1 MKSNVQILVVGGGI
15 NGAGVAREA
24 AARGYT
30 TMLVEKNDFGHATS
44 GNSSKLIHGGIR
56 YLEQA
61 EFRLV
66 NESLKER
73 KILLRTAPHLVR
85 PARINIPVYR
95 GDKRPGWMVQ
105 LGSKMYDWFA
115 GRDNLNP
122 SRGLSASERRNL
134 PHLRQDG
141 LRAVVQYS
149 DAQTHDSR
157 LVLETAL
164 SAKSMGADVLNYV
177 EFVEARPQ
185 TNGYLVKLKDFRC
198 NQTFEVQTNYIINAA
213 GPWVPLLD
221 QHVSQQHLRPG
232 LSYVR
237 GIHFVVRRKFEEG
250 YLILPEDGR
259 VIFVLPW
266 HRNYTLI
273 GTTESQF
280 EGEHFDKIPSSHAE
294 ETYLYDHYN
303 YFFPSSPITEADV
316 LHVYS
321 GVRSLVETGEKD
333 LSSISREYRLE
344 DEPNGDKGGY
354 LAVFGGKLTSYR
366 ALSQKVLEKISERLK
381 PIDDSRADTSKDPLY
396 GAVGHGLTET
406 QLTDL
411 KHQCLQAGISGEI
424 IDRWQWEYGNRWVQI
439 AHYCLENDEN
449 LKPTVHPMFLR
460 AELLYNINDEM
471 ARTLEDVTLRR
482 TKWIYELGKS
492 EQEKLEIEIKN
503 MLPSDNTQIRA
514 DISAV

>member
-1 MKSNVQILVVGGGI
+1 MRSSVQVLIVGGGI

-24 AARGYT
+24 TARGFS

-73 KILLRTAPHLVR
+73 KILLDTAPHLVR
-85 PARINIPVYR
+85 PARINIPVYK

-115 GRDNLNP
+115 GKDNLNP
-122 SRGLSASERRNL
+122 SRGLNASERRNL
-134 PHLRQDG
+134 PHLRQEG

-164 SAKSMGADVLNYV
+164 SAKTMGADVLNYV
-177 EFVEARPQ
+177 EFVEAQQEP
-185 TNGYLVKLKDFRC
+185 NGYLVKLKDHRS
-198 NQTFEVQTNYIINAA
+198 NQIFEVQTNYLVNAA

-221 QHVSQQHLRPG
+221 QNVSKQNRRPG

-237 GIHFVVRRKFEEG
+237 GIHFVVRRKFDEG

-273 GTTESQF
+273 GTTESKF
-280 EGEHFDKIPSSHAE
+280 EGEQFDKIPSSNDE
-294 ETYLYDHYN
+294 EQYLYDHYN
-303 YFFPSSPITEADV
+303 YFFPSSPITPKDV

-321 GVRSLVETGEKD
+321 GVRSLVETGEKN

-344 DEPNGDKGGY
+344 DESNGEKGGY

-366 ALSQKVLEKISERLK
+366 ALSQKVLDRISERLTPSQASK
-381 PIDDSRADTSKDPLY
+381 TDTSIEPLF
-396 GAVGHGLTET
+396 GAIDHELSPKEL
-406 QLTDL
+406 QKLNS
-411 KHQCLQAGISGEI
+411 QCLSVGITQEI
-424 IDRWQWEYGNRWVQI
+424 IDRWKWEYGNRWTQI
-439 AHYCLENDEN
+439 ARYSLDDEENI
-449 LKPTVHPMFLR
+449 KPTVHPQFLK
-460 AELLYNINDEM
+460 AELLYNIKDEM
-471 ARTLEDVTLRR
+471 ARSIEDVTLRR
-482 TKWIYELGKS
+482 TKWIYELNDDELKELGIIIR
-492 EQEKLEIEIKN
+492 Q
-503 MLPSDNTQIRA
+503 MLPNFDAKTN
-514 DISAV
+514 

>member
-1 MKSNVQILVVGGGI
+1 MRSSVQVLIVGGGI

-24 AARGYT
+24 TARGFS
-30 TMLVEKNDFGHATS
+30 TMLIEKNDFGHATS

-73 KILLRTAPHLVR
+73 KILLDTAPHLVR
-85 PARINIPVYR
+85 PARINIPVYK

-115 GRDNLNP
+115 GKDNLTP
-122 SRGLSASERRNL
+122 SRGLSASERQNL
-134 PHLRQDG
+134 PHLRKDG

-164 SAKSMGADVLNYV
+164 SAKTMGADVLNYV
-177 EFVEARPQ
+177 EFIEAQPNA
-185 TNGYLVKLKDFRC
+185 NGYLVKLKDHRRD
-198 NQTFEVQTNYIINAA
+198 QLFEVQTNYLVNAA

-237 GIHFVVRRKFEEG
+237 GIHFVVHRRFDEG

-273 GTTESQF
+273 GTTESKF
-280 EGEHFDKIPSSHAE
+280 EGDHFDKIPSSQDE
-294 ETYLYDHYN
+294 EQYLYKNYN
-303 YFFPSSPITEADV
+303 HFFPSSQITSDDV

-344 DEPNGDKGGY
+344 DEPNGEKGGY

-366 ALSQKVLEKISERLK
+366 ALSQKVLDRISERLT
-381 PIDDSRADTSKDPLY
+381 PSNASIGNTSTEPLFGAID
-396 GAVGHGLTET
+396 HGLTVQ
-406 QLTDL
+406 QLKEL
-411 KHQCLQAGISGEI
+411 ENQCIESGVTHEI
-424 IDRWQWEYGNRWVQI
+424 LDRWQWEYGNRWVQI
-439 AHYCLENDEN
+439 ARYCIENKDN
-449 LKPTVHPMFLR
+449 LQPTVHPLFLR

-471 ARTLEDVTLRR
+471 ARSLEDVTLRR
-482 TKWIYELGKS
+482 TKWIYELS
-492 EQEKLEIEIKN
+492 DIQMNELDAIISQL
-503 MLPSDNTQIRA
+503 LPDHGIQAN
-514 DISAV
+514 